1 MVIAATDIKL
11 FYSGTSSKNGPGG
24 PQGGVIS
31 TNFVT
36 EQTIAGGITI
46 GQTVFKDVEDTQSR
60 NGDVRYFCGYWK
72 NTHATQ
78 TATNLKMWQ
87 SSITPGNDNIRLG
100 YSGVAANGHD
110 TLNTEASTKL
120 YDVPASSSLSRMD
133 HDRFRAGIYVASKS
147 AKIYDKPITLAE
159 FYFQRFGTPTGT
171 MFIRQKNRKSETVK
185 VEFGSIDV
193 TTINNSTPTLYSF
206 AQPANTVKLAHEDVI
221 GAEYTTGT
229 ETNYIAMIRKA
240 GSPVSYVH
248 SINHDGTQWRDI
260 PDFDMS
266 AKLYTAGTAGD
277 TTAPTGLNF
286 ENPVSRETAIALPD
300 LAPGAHVPFWL
311 RREVPANCAKQ
322 DNNSSELTLEFR
334 SPTP

>member
-1 MVIAATDIKL
+1 MVIAATDLKL

-31 TNFVT
+31 SNAVT
-36 EQTIAGGITI
+36 EQTISGGVNIDETI
-46 GQTVFKDVEDTQSR
+46 FKDVTDSQAR

-87 SSITPGNDNIRLG
+87 SSLTPGKDHIRIG

-120 YDVPASSSLSRMD
+120 YDVQVTSSQSRMD
-133 HDRFRAGIYVASKS
+133 HDRFRAGVYVASKS
-147 AKIYDKPITLAE
+147 AKIYDKAITLVE
-159 FYFQRFGTPTGT
+159 FYLQRFGTPTGT
-171 MFIRQKNRKSETVK
+171 LFVRQKNRKNETVK

-193 TTINNSTPTLYSF
+193 TTISNSTPTIYQF
-206 AQPANTVKLAHEDVI
+206 AQPANTVKLAHEDII
-221 GAEYTTGT
+221 GCEYTTGT
-229 ETNYIAMIRKA
+229 ETNYIALIRKA

-248 SINHDGTQWRDI
+248 SVNHDGTQWRDI

-266 AKLYTAGTAGD
+266 GKLYSAGTSGD
-277 TTAPTGLNF
+277 TTAPTGVTF
-286 ENPVSRETAIALPD
+286 ENPVSRDTALALPN
-300 LAPGAHVPFWL
+300 LAPGAFVPVWL
-311 RREVPANCAKQ
+311 KREVPAN
-322 DNNSSELTLEFR
+322 SSSQKKNTSEFTLEFR